1 MVFNG
6 IAIQF
11 EDHIANLNI
20 AAIVAFSVCGLLLF
34 FILVSLSLQPVSR
47 VKLSFKVPLVPYLPG
62 ISIIANIYLVLKL
75 SWETWIRFAVWM
87 AIGFVIY
94 GWCVLSGT
102 TDKAYKAALE
112 KRKERKY
119 SKVSANGFKNAV
131 FQLQEGDQ
139 GGAGGGASGIPM
151 QNMQNY
157 PGTSSGAYA
166 HQGQQGTIDND
177 YPTSLTNRFSTFL
190 MNGTTNSDTSMQ
202 SSSGH
207 GYLDDDEGDHVD
219 KKVNCV
225 CYYDDADDSGK
236 SQEEDDSRKRGEG
249 LQHDHPNHKIH
260 CPHHCKSSNCNND
273 TDNNSDTST
282 TSTRSIVE
290 EGEKGEEGEESQ
302 QEQGQVDKVAQK
314 LVDSVIDVAHTHILS
329 TSHTSED
336 DKNKNKDE

>member
-6 IAIQF
+6 IAIRY
-11 EDHIANLNI
+11 EDHIADLNI
-20 AAIVAFSVCGLLLF
+20 FAIVIFSICGLLLF
-34 FILVSLSLQPVSR
+34 FTLVSLSLQPVSR

-75 SWETWIRFAVWM
+75 SWETWIRFGVWM

-94 GWCVLSGT
+94 GYCLLSGT
-102 TDKAYKAALE
+102 TDRAYKASLE

-131 FQLQEGDQ
+131 FNLQEGDH
-139 GGAGGGASGIPM
+139 GHSSGSGNGIPM
-151 QNMQNY
+151 QNMQNH

-166 HQGQQGTIDND
+166 PQGQQGTIDND

-190 MNGTTNSDTSMQ
+190 MNGNHHSDTSMQ
-202 SSSGH
+202 SGSGQ
-207 GYLDDDEGDHVD
+207 GYLDDDMDHVD

-225 CYYDDADDSGK
+225 CYYDDDDDSGK
-236 SQEEDDSRKRGEG
+236 SQEEDDTRKRGEG
-249 LQHDHPNHKIH
+249 HHHHPNHKIH

-282 TSTRSIVE
+282 ASTRSIVE
-290 EGEKGEEGEESQ
+290 EGEKGKEGKVSQSQ

-329 TSHTSED
+329 TNHTED
-336 DKNKNKDE
+336 DKNKNKVE